1 MPCFHQTDL
10 VFVNKW
16 RPSLKMV
23 AILDCLVISMYSE
36 IAYYVLL
43 MLLWFSK
50 LLRKAAQQTDTHMY
64 RLYMKD
70 EAILKFKMAAVTG
83 QILRGTDPQKFL

>member
-1 MPCFHQTDL
+1 MNLEFMTLHTPVSIFNIFLYFFLILYVPCFHQTDL

-23 AILDCLVISMYSE
+23 TILDCSVISMYSE

-43 MLLWFSK
+43 M
-50 LLRKAAQQTDTHMY
+50 
-64 RLYMKD
+64 
-70 EAILKFKMAAVTG
+70 
-83 QILRGTDPQKFL
+83 

>member
-1 MPCFHQTDL
+1 MNLEFMSLHTPVSISIYFFYIFFILYVLCFHQTDL

-16 RPSLKMV
+16 WPSLKMV

-43 MLLWFSK
+43 M
-50 LLRKAAQQTDTHMY
+50 
-64 RLYMKD
+64 
-70 EAILKFKMAAVTG
+70 
-83 QILRGTDPQKFL
+83 

>member
-1 MPCFHQTDL
+1 MTLHTPVSIFNIFFIFFFILYVPCFHQTDL

-43 MLLWFSK
+43 M
-50 LLRKAAQQTDTHMY
+50 
-64 RLYMKD
+64 
-70 EAILKFKMAAVTG
+70 
-83 QILRGTDPQKFL
+83 

>member
-1 MPCFHQTDL
+1 MVMFYLFLFFFFFIDFMNLEFMTIHTPVSILIYLFIYLFILYVPSFHQTDL

-23 AILDCLVISMYSE
+23 TILDCLVISMYSE

-43 MLLWFSK
+43 M
-50 LLRKAAQQTDTHMY
+50 
-64 RLYMKD
+64 
-70 EAILKFKMAAVTG
+70 
-83 QILRGTDPQKFL
+83 

>member
-1 MPCFHQTDL
+1 MNLEFMTLHMPVSIFNISFLFFFYILYVPSFHQTDL

-23 AILDCLVISMYSE
+23 TILDCLVISMYSE

-43 MLLWFSK
+43 M
-50 LLRKAAQQTDTHMY
+50 
-64 RLYMKD
+64 
-70 EAILKFKMAAVTG
+70 
-83 QILRGTDPQKFL
+83 

>member
-1 MPCFHQTDL
+1 MNLEFMTLHTPVNIFIFFFRFFLYYYVPCFHQTDL

-36 IAYYVLL
+36 IAKYVLL
-43 MLLWFSK
+43 M
-50 LLRKAAQQTDTHMY
+50 
-64 RLYMKD
+64 
-70 EAILKFKMAAVTG
+70 
-83 QILRGTDPQKFL
+83 

>member
-1 MPCFHQTDL
+1 MNLEFMSLHTPVSIFNIFFIFFFYVPCFHQTDL

-16 RPSLKMV
+16 WPSLKMV

-43 MLLWFSK
+43 M
-50 LLRKAAQQTDTHMY
+50 
-64 RLYMKD
+64 
-70 EAILKFKMAAVTG
+70 
-83 QILRGTDPQKFL
+83 

>member
-1 MPCFHQTDL
+1 MNLEFMTLHTPVNSFIFFLDFFLYYYVPCFHQTDL

-36 IAYYVLL
+36 IAKYVLL
-43 MLLWFSK
+43 M
-50 LLRKAAQQTDTHMY
+50 
-64 RLYMKD
+64 
-70 EAILKFKMAAVTG
+70 
-83 QILRGTDPQKFL
+83 